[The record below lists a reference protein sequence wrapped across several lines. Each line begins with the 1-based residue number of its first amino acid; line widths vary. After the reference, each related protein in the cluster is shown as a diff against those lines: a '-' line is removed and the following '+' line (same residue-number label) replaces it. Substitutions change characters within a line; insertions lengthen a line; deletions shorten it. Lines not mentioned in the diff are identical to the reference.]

1 MANKL
6 DIYQICLPKR
16 SGTLKNVIIKKNKIT
31 DSSITKAKIFNLFYR
46 NLLELIGSSVFCID
60 SKKWD

>member
-31 DSSITKAKIFNLFYR
+31 DSSITNNTSVNFYR
-46 NLLELIGSSVFCID
+46 
-60 SKKWD
+60 

>member
-31 DSSITKAKIFNLFYR
+31 DSSITKAKIFNPKIRKQSQWQSQLQ
-46 NLLELIGSSVFCID
+46 
-60 SKKWD
+60 

>member
-31 DSSITKAKIFNLFYR
+31 DSSITNNSSLKI
-46 NLLELIGSSVFCID
+46 SPA
-60 SKKWD
+60 